1 MFCSPARS
9 LQALLLLGPLAL
21 PAAAAPHFSCEPGS
35 VAFETVHLPD
45 RNVVF
50 LRRGPGCPQVAPHPP
65 AATAVMEGPTL
76 IDDAAEG
83 GAPIAAPSSALHV
96 SRAEATARTAGLGAT
111 TSFSAMMVIG
121 IVTSMILLA
130 MASIGYMGRSYEAR
144 PHPVAKSDVEA
155 QLEDDGLCKAAMEEG
170 QRLAREAAERK
181 AREEAEQEQEEI
193 ARRKAQEQIAPL
205 AMQELQKPAQEEPER
220 PPDSARSRTSEE
232 SARSRAS
239 SERRRRPVYD
249 DNTRAF
255 QLAQQAR
262 EQQERKSQEES
273 DRVLRQEI
281 PEEKPDATEQKA
293 GGCGPFKCKAC
304 ASKRGASEPA
314 ARRARK

>member
-1 MFCSPARS
+1 MFCSPARA

-76 IDDAAEG
+76 IDDAGEG

-96 SRAEATARTAGLGAT
+96 SRAEAMARTAGLGAT
-111 TSFSAMMVIG
+111 TSFSAMVVIG
-121 IVTSMILLA
+121 IVTSMVLLA
-130 MASIGYMGRSYEAR
+130 MAAIGYMGRSYEAR

-181 AREEAEQEQEEI
+181 AREEAEQEQKEI

-205 AMQELQKPAQEEPER
+205 APQELQKPVEEEPER
-220 PPDSARSRTSEE
+220 PPVSARSSE
-232 SARSRAS
+232 SLAS
-239 SERRRRPVYD
+239 SERGRRPVYD

-262 EQQERKSQEES
+262 EQQQRKSQEES

-281 PEEKPDATEQKA
+281 PEEKPEATEQKA
-293 GGCGPFKCKAC
+293 GGCGPLKCKAC